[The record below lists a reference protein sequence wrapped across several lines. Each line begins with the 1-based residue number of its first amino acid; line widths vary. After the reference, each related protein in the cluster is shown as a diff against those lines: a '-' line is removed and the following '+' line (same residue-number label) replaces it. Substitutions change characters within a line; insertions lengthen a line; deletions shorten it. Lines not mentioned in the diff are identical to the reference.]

1 MSALSEL
8 KSLLLNWDGQFESA
22 EALLLE
28 TKQLLAVIQEQG
40 LVEEE
45 IADAQWSIQEYKKL
59 LAFLQKEKSSVQREA
74 SRMNQSNQKVRDY
87 VRFNQSSGFEFYY

>member
-1 MSALSEL
+1 MNNLAEL
-8 KSLLLNWDGQFESA
+8 KTVLLNWDGQFESA
-22 EALLLE
+22 ESLLLE
-28 TKQLLAVIQEQG
+28 TKQLLAVVQEQG

-45 IADAQWSIQEYKKL
+45 IADAQWIIQEYKKL

>member
-1 MSALSEL
+1 MNNLAEL
-8 KSLLLNWDGQFESA
+8 KTDLLNWDGQFESA
-22 EALLLE
+22 ESLLLE
-28 TKQLLAVIQEQG
+28 TKQLLAVVQEQG

-45 IADAQWSIQEYKKL
+45 IADAQWIIQEYKKL

>member
-8 KSLLLNWDGQFESA
+8 KSLLLNWDGHFESA
-22 EALLLE
+22 EALLLD
-28 TKQLLAVIQEQG
+28 TRQLLAVIQEQG

-45 IADAQWSIQEYKKL
+45 IADAQWIIQEYKKL

>member
-1 MSALSEL
+1 MNNLAEL
-8 KSLLLNWDGQFESA
+8 KTVLLNWDGQFESA
-22 EALLLE
+22 ESLLLE
-28 TKQLLAVIQEQG
+28 TKQLLAVVQEQG

-45 IADAQWSIQEYKKL
+45 IADAQWIIQEYKKL
-59 LAFLQKEKSSVQREA
+59 LAFLQKEKSTVQREA

>member
-1 MSALSEL
+1 MNNLAEL
-8 KSLLLNWDGQFESA
+8 KTVLLNWDGQFESA
-22 EALLLE
+22 ESLLLE
-28 TKQLLAVIQEQG
+28 TKQLLAVVQEQG